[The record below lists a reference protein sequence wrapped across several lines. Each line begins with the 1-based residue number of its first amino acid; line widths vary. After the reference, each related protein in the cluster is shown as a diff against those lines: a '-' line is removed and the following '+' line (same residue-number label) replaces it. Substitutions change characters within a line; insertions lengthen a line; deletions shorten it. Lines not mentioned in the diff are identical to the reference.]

1 MSKQNFYG
9 RMKEGSIIQYAGQ
22 QSSPKAVPSKPG
34 SIVIQSK
41 GILLGKKKQTQT
53 LIDSGIF
60 FL

>member
-1 MSKQNFYG
+1 
-9 RMKEGSIIQYAGQ
+9 MKEGSIIQYAGQ